1 MDWVA
6 RIGGRVK
13 LRDLHVLLAVTQW
26 GSMAK
31 AARHLSTSQ
40 PVLSKTIA
48 ELEHAL
54 GVRLL
59 DRGPQGV
66 APTIYG
72 QALIN
77 RGRAIF
83 DERREGI
90 KEIEF
95 RADPA
100 AGELR
105 IGCPETMSAGLLPA
119 IMERLAQ
126 HSPRV
131 VLHVVQANTVTQE
144 FRELRE
150 RGVDLMLGRVSGPVD
165 DDLDV
170 EVLYQDRMFIVAGA
184 Q

>member
-1 MDWVA
+1 MPIPPA
-6 RIGGRVK
+6 IRIWRSPASLSGK
-13 LRDLHVLLAVTQW
+13 LFMGADDSSTSPSRNWSCTKVEPPRLSVS

-83 DERREGI
+83 DELREGI

-95 RADPA
+95 LADPA

-105 IGCPETMSAGLLPA
+105 IGCP
-119 IMERLAQ
+119 
-126 HSPRV
+126 
-131 VLHVVQANTVTQE
+131 
-144 FRELRE
+144 
-150 RGVDLMLGRVSGPVD
+150 
-165 DDLDV
+165 
-170 EVLYQDRMFIVAGA
+170 
-184 Q
+184 